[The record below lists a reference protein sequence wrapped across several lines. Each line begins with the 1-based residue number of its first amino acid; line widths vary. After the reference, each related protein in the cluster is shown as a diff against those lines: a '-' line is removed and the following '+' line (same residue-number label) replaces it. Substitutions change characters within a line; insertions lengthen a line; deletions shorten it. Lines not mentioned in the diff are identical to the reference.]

1 MCVTRSVVS
10 DSVTLWTVA
19 RQAPLSMGFSRE
31 EYWSGMQF
39 PSLGVFPAQGSNLH
53 LWHSLKRQ
61 VDSSPLCHLGRP
73 ARARVHLPGLLISLS
88 VLMDI
93 LFPSE
98 TDYLVALAT
107 VCLDL
112 PVTEPFLRH
121 LIAHPGA
128 LSSRSWPLP
137 IANFCSRSCFF
148 LLWRKPLLSLE
159 LSTQCQVQ
167 RSENESWKEDLISLT
182 TVPSSLVGGDY

>member
-1 MCVTRSVVS
+1 MCPVLSVCART
-10 DSVTLWTVA
+10 SVFMQEHVYMCTYTCVLCAQACPTLWNPLDCSPPGSSVQA
-19 RQAPLSMGFSRE
+19 RILEWDTFSF
-31 EYWSGMQF
+31 SGD
-39 PSLGVFPAQGSNLH
+39 LPAQGSNPH
-53 LWHSLKRQ
+53 LWHSLKWQ
-61 VDSSPLCHLGRP
+61 VDSSPLCRLGRP
-73 ARARVHLPGLLISLS
+73 AYARVHLPCLLISLS

-98 TDYLVALAT
+98 IEYLVAVAT
-107 VCLDL
+107 ICLDL

-121 LIAHPGA
+121 LIAHPDA

-159 LSTQCQVQ
+159 LSTQ
-167 RSENESWKEDLISLT
+167 S
-182 TVPSSLVGGDY
+182 